1 MIPCRARWDIA
12 GHRPMPLGSMPLG
25 PMPLGPM
32 LLGPMPLGPMLR
44 KPPDATPVV
53 IAAVVVDSVVGGE
66 LENGVGAGRGWDFLL
81 NAWSGMSLGVVRQN
95 ASRVNKL
102 QLINHD

>member
-1 MIPCRARWDIA
+1 MPL
-12 GHRPMPLGSMPLG
+12 RPMPLWSMPLG
-25 PMPLGPM
+25 PMT
-32 LLGPMPLGPMLR
+32 LGPMLR
-44 KPPDATPVV
+44 KPTDATPVV
-53 IAAVVVDSVVGGE
+53 IAAVVVDSVVGGGE

>member
-1 MIPCRARWDIA
+1 MPL
-12 GHRPMPLGSMPLG
+12 RPMPLW

-32 LLGPMPLGPMLR
+32 TLGPMLR
-44 KPPDATPVV
+44 KPTDATPVV
-53 IAAVVVDSVVGGE
+53 IAAVVVGSVVGGISDNE
-66 LENGVGAGRGWDFLL
+66 FCLRGGRGQDFWL
-81 NAWSGMSLGVVRQN
+81 NARSGMSLAVVRHN

>member
-1 MIPCRARWDIA
+1 
-12 GHRPMPLGSMPLG
+12 MPLRLMPLG

-32 LLGPMPLGPMLR
+32 PLGPMPLGLMLR

-66 LENGVGAGRGWDFLL
+66 LENE
-81 NAWSGMSLGVVRQN
+81 
-95 ASRVNKL
+95 
-102 QLINHD
+102 